1 MNTYINYNGKRIR
14 VIDSLEIEDAVAS
27 LFVKANYTL
36 SSDVTECIAAA
47 TKRETNA
54 LAKQVLSRLAE
65 NAEAAKEIDVP
76 VCQDTGM
83 AIVFLYIGED
93 VYVSGNIADAVN
105 AGVRRAY
112 VDGALRL
119 SVVRDPLYDRTNTDD
134 NTPAVLHI
142 RPVKGDKLRIVALP
156 KGFGSE
162 NMSALKMFTPA
173 AGEDD
178 IVSFVVDTVTRAGS
192 NPCPPISVGIGI
204 GGDFEECALLAKE
217 CFCRP
222 LSDIHPDQRYAA
234 LEQRLLQEINQTGIG
249 PQGFSGD
256 TTALSVKV
264 AAAPTH
270 IAGLPVA
277 VNINCHVIR
286 HAEQTL

>member
-1 MNTYINYNGKRIR
+1 MLTYNGKEIR
-14 VIDSLEIEDAVAS
+14 VIEPKEIEDAVAE
-27 LFVKANYTL
+27 LFVQANYTL
-36 SSDVTECIAAA
+36 TQDVTSCIAAA
-47 TKRETNA
+47 RDKETNP
-54 LAKQVLSRLAE
+54 LAKQVLCRLEE
-65 NAEAAKEIDVP
+65 NVTAAREIDVP

-83 AIVFLYIGED
+83 AVLFAYIGEE
-93 VYVSGNIADAVN
+93 VFVNGSLTDAVN
-105 AGVRRAY
+105 RGVRRAY

-119 SVVRDPLYDRTNTDD
+119 SVVRDPLYDRVNTND
-134 NTPAVLHI
+134 NTPAVLHVRFVPGREI
-142 RPVKGDKLRIVALP
+142 RLVALP

-173 AGEDD
+173 ATEDD
-178 IVSFVVDTVTRAGS
+178 IVRFVVDTVVRAGS
-192 NPCPPISVGIGI
+192 NPCPPISVGVGI
-204 GGDFEECALLAKE
+204 GGDFEQCAALAKE

-222 LSDIHPDQRYAA
+222 LDDVHPNGNYAA
-234 LEQRLLQEINQTGIG
+234 LERRLLAEINRTGIG

-256 TTALSVKV
+256 TTALAVKV

-286 HAEQTL
+286 HAEKTL

>member
-1 MNTYINYNGKRIR
+1 MEVLTYKGREIR
-14 VIDSLEIEDAVAS
+14 VIEPQEIEDAVAE

-36 SSDVTECIAAA
+36 TRDVTDCIACARE
-47 TKRETNA
+47 KETNP
-54 LAKQVLSRLAE
+54 LARQVLSRLEDNVA
-65 NAEAAKEIDVP
+65 AAKEIDVP

-83 AIVFLYIGED
+83 AVLFAYVGED
-93 VYVSGNIADAVN
+93 VFIDGSLTDAVN
-105 AGVRRAY
+105 RGVRRAY

-119 SVVRDPLYDRTNTDD
+119 SVVCDPLYDRVNTND
-134 NTPAVLHI
+134 NTPAILHI
-142 RPVKGDKLRIVALP
+142 RPVKGDKVRLVALP

-162 NMSALKMFTPA
+162 NMSALRMFTPSA
-173 AGEDD
+173 TEDD
-178 IVSFVVDTVTRAGS
+178 IVKFVVDTVIRAGS

-204 GGDFEECALLAKE
+204 GGDFEQCAALAKE
-217 CFCRP
+217 CFTRP
-222 LSDIHPDQRYAA
+222 LDDIHPNENYAA
-234 LEQRLLQEINQTGIG
+234 LERRLLAEINRTGIG

-256 TTALSVKV
+256 TTALAVKV

-286 HAEQTL
+286 HAEKTL